1 MDRRDRFDMLLL
13 VMLVLFTVAFAIM
26 CLKSWG
32 G

>member
-13 VMLVLFTVAFAIM
+13 VMLVLFVVAFALM

-32 G
+32 W